1 MNPSELSAQLKKP
14 TGETG
19 REVANILNDSNRGL
33 YDLAFEIM
41 SLKGGDQ
48 LMEIGFGNGN
58 HFPEYFRIESKL
70 SIKGVDFSPDMCE
83 EATSRNPDLIKE
95 EKLSIHCES
104 TSSLPFRD
112 HSFDLAIAL
121 NVIYFLDPPEIHLKE
136 IRRVLKPGG
145 YFLIGYRPKHSIE
158 HLEFTHQ
165 NFTLYEPDELRA
177 LLEKN
182 GFKTVREETKSSE
195 KQSVDGIEFTVTD
208 ACLLV
213 QKH

>member
-19 REVANILNDSNRGL
+19 REVANALNASNRGL
-33 YDLAFEIM
+33 YDLAFEM
-41 SLKGGDQ
+41 MPLKTGYH

-58 HFPEYFRIESKL
+58 HFPEYFRIEPKL
-70 SIKGVDFSPDMCE
+70 TITGVDFSADMCE
-83 EATSRNPDLIKE
+83 EAKSRNQDLIKE
-95 EKLSIHCES
+95 QKLSIHCES
-104 TSSLPFRD
+104 TTSLPFQD
-112 HSFDLAIAL
+112 HSFELAIAI

-136 IRRVLKPGG
+136 IHRVLKPDG
-145 YFLIGYRPKHSIE
+145 YFLIGYRPRHSVE

-165 NFTLYEPDELRA
+165 NFTLYEVDELQA

-182 GFKTVREETKSSE
+182 GFKTVREETKNHE
-195 KQSVDGIEFTVTD
+195 KQSVDGIEFTVTN